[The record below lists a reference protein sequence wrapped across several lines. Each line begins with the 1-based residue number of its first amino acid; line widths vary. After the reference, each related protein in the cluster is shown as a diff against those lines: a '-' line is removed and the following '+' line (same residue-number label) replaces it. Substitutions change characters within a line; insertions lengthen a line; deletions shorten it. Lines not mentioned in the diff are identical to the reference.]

1 MAERVFRGLDDEGS
15 TRLFIRDDRLELS
28 RPGTSEP
35 VVVIPF
41 SQIVW
46 VEIGG
51 ATQGALADLVLIL
64 RGRNLT
70 VHGMAREEI
79 WEAYEAILGAAR
91 IAGRWGY

>member
-28 RPGTSEP
+28 RPGTS
-35 VVVIPF
+35 
-41 SQIVW
+41 QIVW

-64 RGRNLT
+64 RGRNVT